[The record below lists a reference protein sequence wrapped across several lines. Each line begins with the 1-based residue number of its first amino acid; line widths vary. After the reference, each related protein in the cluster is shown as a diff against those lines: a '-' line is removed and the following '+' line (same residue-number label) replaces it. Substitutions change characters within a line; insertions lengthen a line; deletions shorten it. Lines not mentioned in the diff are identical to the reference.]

1 MEKLYHTEIINNNG
15 TDGDVEIVGGMAYK
29 VSSPLKEGQEGLNP
43 EQLMGMAWSTCLNA
57 TLVSLLKGRDQ
68 AHLKSRVRVIVDMM
82 KEENMPGYYFK
93 MKAIVAIETFDN
105 DKTMKLALQA
115 DKYCPVSKLIQG
127 NPHVSIEVESY

>member
-1 MEKLYHTEIINNNG
+1 MEKLYRTEIINNKG

-43 EQLMGMAWSTCLNA
+43 EQFMGMAWSTCLNA

-68 AHLKSRVRVIVDMM
+68 GDLKSRVRVIVDLM

-93 MKAIVAIETFDN
+93 MKAIVSIETFDN
-105 DKTMKLALQA
+105 DKAMKLALQA

-127 NPHVSIEVESY
+127 NPHVSIEVEAY

>member
-15 TDGDVEIVGGMAYK
+15 TDGDVEIVGGMAYA

-57 TLVSLLKGRDQ
+57 TLISLLKGRAQ
-68 AHLKSRVRVIVDMM
+68 GHLKSRVRVIVDMM
-82 KEENMPGYYFK
+82 KEQDMPGYYFR
-93 MKAIVAIETFDN
+93 MKAIVAVETFDTN
-105 DKTMKLALQA
+105 KTMKLALQS

-127 NPHVSIEVESY
+127 NPHLSIEVEAY